1 MRNILILDDEIN
13 VLHAIERA
21 LRLHFPSAEVRME
34 LFTAPIEAL
43 SRCTE
48 IEFDVVLS
56 DFRMPLMS
64 GVDFLR
70 AVKELAPGTVRIM
83 LSASTEFDTVTNAV
97 NEAEIFR
104 YLSKPWEI
112 ADLKHNIALAFQ
124 HRDGILREQ
133 RLADEQRLRN
143 GLITP
148 QELEAR
154 RLEQAEPGIMKVN
167 WGPDGEVIL

>member
-1 MRNILILDDEIN
+1 MRNILILDDEVN
-13 VLHAIERA
+13 VLHALERA
-21 LRLHFPSAEVRME
+21 LRLHFPPADVRME
-34 LFTAPIEAL
+34 LFTTPIEAL

-70 AVKELAPGTVRIM
+70 AIKELVPGTIRIM
-83 LSASTEFDTVTNAV
+83 LSASTEFDTVANAV

-112 ADLKHNIALAFQ
+112 ADLTHNIALAFA
-124 HRDGILREQ
+124 HRDAILREQ